1 MKPPKFVKC
10 IRENDVTLALET
22 DGDSGYG
29 CVFMASDDEYMD
41 ISKPLTEKQLLSALA
56 QAYQCGYEIA
66 HVDSVEAV
74 KRVLYER
81 KTNHAPTAK
90 IAKTIDYTMRWL

>member
-10 IRENDVTLALET
+10 IRENDATLALET
-22 DGDSGYG
+22 EGESGYG
-29 CVFMASDDEYMD
+29 CVFHYPNGEYVD
-41 ISKPLTEKQLLSALA
+41 ISKPLTETQLLSALA

-74 KRVLYER
+74 KRVLYKR
-81 KTNHAPTAK
+81 KTNYAPTAK
-90 IAKTIDYTMRWL
+90 ISKIIDYTK